1 MHVWLLCRFR
11 FDQWL
16 IRSLSVSTK
25 RAHVKQYSEK
35 NRCERRARAGVG
47 GGVGTRKRTHSV
59 AEAQKKKKK
68 SCVQYFCCRRPRN
81 SCRCQGMEWPNWSA
95 AEALHR
101 TCAFSLSEENRAL
114 FTSPILLMSKCGV
127 VDYAHAHSHTHTDRS
142 CCLWI
147 NRNPSGD
154 ASSENLCTEPI
165 FTEPRRLDSLSL
177 NSCKRRG
184 VISVVGENVK
194 IGIYAN
200 RPIMQIRHEWPLCA
214 VSLKM
219 IHAVLQI
226 PMMCSRV

>member
-1 MHVWLLCRFR
+1 MCRFR

-25 RAHVKQYSEK
+25 RAHVKQYPALS
-35 NRCERRARAGVG
+35 RSWCRRRGWHEETHAFWGWSAG
-47 GGVGTRKRTHSV
+47 
-59 AEAQKKKKK
+59 KKKKK
-68 SCVQYFCCRRPRN
+68 NSCVRYFCCRRPRN
-81 SCRCQGMEWPNWSA
+81 RCRFQGMEWPNWSA

-101 TCAFSLSEENRAL
+101 TCAFSLGEENRAL
-114 FTSPILLMSKCGV
+114 STSRILLMSKCGV
-127 VDYAHAHSHTHTDRS
+127 VDYAHAHTRTRTDPS

-147 NRNPSGD
+147 NGNPSGD

-184 VISVVGENVK
+184 VIIRRRGNVK

-200 RPIMQIRHEWPLCA
+200 RPIMQIRHVSGLC
-214 VSLKM
+214 
-219 IHAVLQI
+219 VL
-226 PMMCSRV
+226 SA